1 MKAILNRLRPLE
13 NAAAPAERER
23 TAVEAILAA
32 MRRRLGASYEPP
44 SFPPENFA
52 GCRTVADRI
61 LRANQLLGSA
71 RQGKRTSGSHRIG
84 ADNDAMK
91 ALQRGFA

>member
-1 MKAILNRLRPLE
+1 MKAIISRLRRLE

-23 TAVEAILAA
+23 AAVETILAA

-44 SFPPENFA
+44 SFPPESFA

-61 LRANQLLGSA
+61 LRTRHLVRE
-71 RQGKRTSGSHRIG
+71 RQRDVSPAPKLRCH
-84 ADNDAMK
+84 D
-91 ALQRGFA
+91 

>member
-1 MKAILNRLRPLE
+1 MKAIFNRLRRLE

-23 TAVEAILAA
+23 AAVESILAA

-44 SFPPENFA
+44 SFPPESFA

-61 LRANQLLGSA
+61 RRANQLLREREA
-71 RQGKRTSGSHRIG
+71 RQ
-84 ADNDAMK
+84 ADERESQN
-91 ALQRGFA
+91 RCR